1 MSRLKLI
8 TYTNLNEHQDLI
20 AHFCSTKVG
29 GVSQDA
35 YASLNL
41 GLFTADVPENIAE
54 NRNLLCHELGIPTS
68 NLHNAHQTHGKKVKV
83 IDRPFLQLSL
93 DKRQAELEGFDALI
107 TNIPR
112 QCVTVT
118 TADCVPIL
126 LYDKENQV
134 VAAVHS
140 GWRGTLENICAET
153 VAVMQ
158 ARFNTKPQH
167 LVAAIGACISQPK
180 YEVGRELYAGFAEGG
195 FNTDA
200 LFIETSNEKYL
211 FDVREAVRLEL
222 QALGISNI
230 EVSPYCTYSDAD
242 LFFSARRLG
251 NDSGRLLSGIFLR

>member
-1 MSRLKLI
+1 MNGLNLI
-8 TYTNLNEHQDLI
+8 TYTNLNEHQHLI
-20 AHFCSTKVG
+20 AHFCSTRVG
-29 GVSQDA
+29 GVSRDA

-41 GLFTADVPENIAE
+41 GLFTDDEPENIVE
-54 NRNLLCHELGIPTS
+54 NRSRLCQELGIPLAG
-68 NLHNAHQTHGKKVKV
+68 LHNAHQTHGKKVKV
-83 IDRPFLQLSL
+83 IDQAFLRLPL

-107 TNIPR
+107 TNIAR

-158 ARFNTKPQH
+158 TRFRTKPQQ

-180 YEVGRELYAGFAEGG
+180 YEVGQELYTLFAQRG
-195 FNTDA
+195 FNTEA
-200 LFIETSNEKYL
+200 LFIQTSTEKYL
-211 FDVREAVRLEL
+211 FNVREAVL
-222 QALGISNI
+222 QQLKALGISNI

-251 NDSGRLLSGIFLR
+251 NDSGRLLSGIFLK